1 MAEENHTDSS
11 LPSEHALRRLPFF
24 EGMRRDRAV
33 LWVVAILLL
42 LTLSFIVW
50 QFIGTVVLG
59 LFMYYV
65 TRPVFRQVQKRIERR
80 LFAVVATLILVTIPV
95 LGLVGWALAIV
106 ITAISQFLD
115 AERQSELT
123 ALIEPY
129 LDLTSV
135 LHDSEETLRLLV
147 TNPSQLAESG
157 LGDVLTQLSDVLV
170 ASLSTLLNVG
180 FHAFIALLIAF
191 FLLKDDYRLVA
202 WGRQTILRDDNPLEH
217 YFKTVDAD
225 LKSIYFGNILN
236 ALATGILGVVT
247 YIVLN
252 LFAPE
257 AVAIPE
263 PALVG
268 LLVGVASLVPVI
280 GMKLIW
286 VPVAVFLFARAALV
300 APEALWFPVVF
311 SVVSIVIVDTI
322 PDQLLRPYVSGR
334 SLHIG
339 AVILAYTFGPLL
351 FGWYGI
357 FLGPLI
363 LAVVYEFGRIIF
375 PWLVSPHRQSDEVAT
390 DDQDDA
396 VATDLPAPADSDGAD
411 SPSPA
416 DGS

>member
-11 LPSEHALRRLPFF
+11 LPSEHSLRRLPFF
-24 EGMRRDRAV
+24 GGMRRDRAV

-65 TRPVFRQVQKRIERR
+65 TRPVFRQVHKRIERR
-80 LFAVVATLILVTIPV
+80 LFAVVVTLIMVTIPV
-95 LGLVGWALAIV
+95 LVLVGWALAIV
-106 ITAISQFLD
+106 INAVSQFLD

-135 LHDSEETLRLLV
+135 LHESEETLRLLI
-147 TNPSQLAESG
+147 TNPGQLADSG
-157 LGDVLTQLSDVLV
+157 LGDVLSQLSDVLV

-191 FLLKDDYRLVA
+191 FLLKDDYRIVA

-217 YFKTVDAD
+217 YFETVDAD

-252 LFAPE
+252 LFAPD

-280 GMKLIW
+280 GMKLVW

-363 LAVVYEFGRIIF
+363 LAVVYEFSRIVF
-375 PWLVSPHRQSDEVAT
+375 PWLVNPHRQPDEAEH
-390 DDQDDA
+390 DA
-396 VATDLPAPADSDGAD
+396 AADAEKLPAPTEPDGTD

-416 DGS
+416 EGS